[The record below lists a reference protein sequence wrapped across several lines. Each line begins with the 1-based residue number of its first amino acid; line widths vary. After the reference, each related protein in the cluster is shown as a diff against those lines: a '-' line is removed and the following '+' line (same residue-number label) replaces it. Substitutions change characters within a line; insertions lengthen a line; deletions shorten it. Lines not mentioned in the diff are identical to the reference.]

1 MIELHQVSYAY
12 QNQSMMFNFSVAKGE
27 IVTLLGPSGAGKSTL
42 LNIIAGFI
50 TPNHGQIILNGK
62 DVTTTPPAKRPVS
75 ILFQD
80 NNLFTH
86 LTVEQNLALGISPSM
101 KLTPE
106 QRTNLHHIAKRIG
119 LIDYLD
125 KYPAQLSGGQRQR
138 VAIGRCLLISRPILL
153 LDEPFSSLDPKLKNE
168 MFCLLKEIHAEYQ
181 LTIVMVTHQLDDI
194 DISHNRCLVLIDG
207 KIAYDGDFKKIQQYP
222 DVALHLGIASYKIN
236 KRWQNNKNDS

>member
-50 TPNHGQIILNGK
+50 APNHGQIILNGK

-86 LTVEQNLALGISPSM
+86 LTVEQNLALGINPSM

-106 QRTNLHHIAKRIG
+106 QQANLHHIAKRIG
-119 LIDYLD
+119 LID
-125 KYPAQLSGGQRQR
+125 
-138 VAIGRCLLISRPILL
+138 
-153 LDEPFSSLDPKLKNE
+153 
-168 MFCLLKEIHAEYQ
+168 
-181 LTIVMVTHQLDDI
+181 
-194 DISHNRCLVLIDG
+194 
-207 KIAYDGDFKKIQQYP
+207 
-222 DVALHLGIASYKIN
+222 
-236 KRWQNNKNDS
+236 